1 MLFSLFPILLPLL
14 LLFFSYLNLT
24 SFHYPYY
31 LCVLITRTSYIRLTF
46 NTAGGDGAPVTE
58 EFSVDAIEGGRT
70 RRKSKKEIL
79 IAKDVDIEKVNYFTC
94 RIDCVVYHC
103 QWYVS

>member
-1 MLFSLFPILLPLL
+1 M
-14 LLFFSYLNLT
+14 
-24 SFHYPYY
+24 
-31 LCVLITRTSYIRLTF
+31 RLTF

-79 IAKDVDIEKVNYFTC
+79 IAKDVDIEKVELLHMLNEPC
-94 RIDCVVYHC
+94 RVLI
-103 QWYVS
+103 

>member
-1 MLFSLFPILLPLL
+1 MSARDVNSLSVLCFSVLFPILLPLL
-14 LLFFSYLNLT
+14 LLFFSYLKLT

-31 LCVLITRTSYIRLTF
+31 LCVLIIRTYIRLTL
-46 NTAGGDGAPVTE
+46 NTTGGDGAPVTE

-94 RIDCVVYHC
+94 
-103 QWYVS
+103 